1 MPTIYSSLIPGID
14 DIVDLGSAS
23 KQFKTLHL
31 DGTANVDAISCAGA
45 ASFGGN
51 ITLDDGTGDTPL
63 LKFINGADNIYNQHL
78 LSTGEMSITRAN
90 NGGADFLLD
99 GHDTDHTL
107 STLKIGGSSTFGTD
121 VTIAGNLTVN
131 GTTVTVDTTNLNV
144 QDKNITLNYSTSDSS
159 SSANG
164 AGITIQ
170 DAVNGSTDATILW
183 DTSAVQFKISHPI
196 NVNGNILTSGTVD
209 GRDLQTDG
217 TKLDTIDTNAN
228 AYVHPTNAGNKHIP
242 AAGATGQVLQYAGS
256 AGTAQWHTLTSS
268 DVGLGN
274 VANVDQRNAS
284 NINNGTIGASFL
296 PTTISSNTS
305 GSAAS
310 LSGLSLGDIVYGGES
325 GYAKLSGNAESN
337 NKFLRSRGAAN
348 TATEPEWTQVGYSDL
363 TGTVPTWNQ
372 NTTGS
377 AATLSSTLAVNRGGT
392 GAASLD
398 AAGIV
403 EKTGSQTIA
412 GTKTFTGS
420 LLLDDGTG
428 ASPTMRFMNENN
440 DEVSIFCNPSG
451 KMKFQ
456 TKADGGSNVVQMTM
470 DTNGLDVVNGLK
482 INGVSVRATVDEDDM
497 ASNSSTLVPT
507 QQSVKAYVD
516 NEVSSAGGGTMSNF
530 TIRDDGGND
539 HQIDQGEFIQF
550 DGENCEFNMTSNPTT
565 NNTSTPLVMKVIVPK
580 GKDENDFLICGND
593 VADDDFIRVNGNVV
607 EGRSASQVLS
617 DIGAQASG
625 NYITGSGSLSAQDL
639 TDISNLSGTNSGD
652 VCTTNHAS
660 AGYLTSVS
668 QGDVT
673 AHQAALSIT
682 ESQISDLQSYLTAVP
697 NDHIGTGRMAH
708 QSEGQIM
715 GYGSSGVP
723 TMISAGTA
731 GHVLTAN
738 SSGVPTFQAPT
749 GGGGGSN
756 TTYDLTCSQT
766 SGNDSNPKIVL
777 TGSDSTQDSITITGA
792 GATTVTRTSN
802 SGFTISSTD
811 NNTNTQLSNSQVK
824 AAITAS
830 ATAATIISSDE
841 LLFLDASSSD
851 AVSKGDV
858 GDLAAALTDNT
869 SGLTTS
875 SGIIKVNNGAGIA
888 IDANKV
894 KINLDPTNTG
904 LELDA
909 SGQGTGLRVK
919 VATSGGIAV
928 DASNQLTLNGDITS
942 VDTLYNAALHVGRAS
957 TAMHLDFT
965 QADYTSIFNGTGEK
979 FRFTNA
985 GTFHALDDVH
995 GFSSTL
1001 SSDRKLKKN
1010 IRPLN
1015 QYGLNEVLKLKPVM
1029 FDWKD
1034 KGKKKDNIGFIAQEV
1049 QEVIPESVNESV
1061 MLNGKEGET
1070 KLGIEYSNIIAVLTN
1085 AIKEQQK
1092 QINELKRKID
1102 GCTK

>member
-144 QDKNITLNYSTSDSS
+144 QDKNITLNYSTGNSS
-159 SSANG
+159 SLASG

-170 DAVNGSTDATILW
+170 DAVDGSTDATILW
-183 DTSAVQFKISHPI
+183 DNTNYEFDFSHTI
-196 NVNGNILTSGTVD
+196 NVNGNITSNGTLTVATIDATDYGLVVGDIPNLSAGKITSGT
-209 GRDLQTDG
+209 LQVARGG
-217 TKLDTIDTNAN
+217 T
-228 AYVHPTNAGNKHIP
+228 G
-242 AAGATGQVLQYAGS
+242 
-256 AGTAQWHTLTSS
+256 LTSLS
-268 DVGLGN
+268 TLLNSNTTKTQVGLGN
-274 VANVDQRNAS
+274 VQNVDQTNAS
-284 NINNGTIGASFL
+284 NITSGTLNASRVATL
-296 PTTISSNTS
+296 NQNTT
-305 GSAAS
+305 GSAAT
-310 LSGLSLGDIVYGGES
+310 LSGVPYGAIIYGAES
-325 GYAKLSGNAESN
+325 GASTVLAGNTTN
-337 NKFLRSRGAAN
+337 VRKFLMSKGVSN
-348 TATEPEWTQVGYSDL
+348 TASDPSFEQVNYTDL
-363 TGTVPTWNQ
+363 AGTVPTWNQ